1 MCMDNNEE
9 INDSKMH
16 EKNQEL
22 KECIDLRACSFVNWY
37 NKFHKVALQSVCVP
51 LPDDIV
57 NYLLDEIIILPKEC
71 YAREQSTSVA
81 ATNYSGAPSSFDAGE
96 DDSTGTE
103 VFHLISADACNS
115 IQNGKLIRYGSISF
129 RLARISRLQSV
140 NCSNDCRFGRIGIH
154 QNELAQSERCILDN
168 CRANDVLQRHH
179 RRVSIAQGVWYLQG
193 GSDVP

>member
-9 INDSKMH
+9 IDERKMH

-103 VFHLISADACNS
+103 VFQQMLVIQ
-115 IQNGKLIRYGSISF
+115 IQNRKLIRCESISF

-140 NCSNDCRFGRIGIH
+140 NCSNDCRIGRLGIH

-168 CRANDVLQRHH
+168 CRAIDVLQRHH